1 MKTVLQSN
9 LSDQTAKGEEENV
22 LQNSPVGHQM
32 EDLLR
37 EEVNI
42 ESERQEEHDLQ
53 EDHQQHGEE
62 PGDDEVV
69 VVQPLL
75 LLPLLGGC
83 EEAEVREAV
92 QLYAGDDH
100 QDCWDGRGGEDHGE
114 DASECSSAY
123 MQI

>member
-1 MKTVLQSN
+1 
-9 LSDQTAKGEEENV
+9 
-22 LQNSPVGHQM
+22 M

-37 EEVNI
+37 EEVNV

-75 LLPLLGGC
+75 LPLLGGC
-83 EEAEVREAV
+83 EEAEVGEAV

-114 DASECSSAY
+114 DASECSSAN